1 MATRKFR
8 CSDCDHT
15 FEVAYGTG
23 TPGASMTCPNCGSKN
38 VHRAEED
45 RGYNRGGRGAGRG
58 RGPASAGRG
67 RGGAG
72 RGPRWA

>member
-1 MATRKFR
+1 
-8 CSDCDHT
+8 
-15 FEVAYGTG
+15 
-23 TPGASMTCPNCGSKN
+23 MTCLNCGGKN

-67 RGGAG
+67 RTRA
-72 RGPRWA
+72 

>member
-1 MATRKFR
+1 MAMRKFR
-8 CSDCDHT
+8 CADCGHT
-15 FEVAYGTG
+15 FELAYGTAM
-23 TPGASMTCPNCGSKN
+23 PGGSMDCPKCGGKN

-58 RGPASAGRG
+58 GAAAGRG

-72 RGPRWA
+72 RGPR